1 MSESLFKTIGTYTP
15 DNLIAD
21 CAFPATAKGVKI
33 AKGEGAL
40 PRGTLLGK
48 VEDGTYKLAGKSYTV
63 TNEDK
68 TETTVTVGADCILAD
83 AVDATKEEVITSAYV
98 TGTFNR
104 LAITVAEG
112 AKIDNYETELRK
124 LGIYLK
130 SVQE

>member
-21 CAFPATAKGVKI
+21 CAFPTTAKGVKI
-33 AKGEGAL
+33 AKGEGEL
-40 PRGTLLGK
+40 PRGALLGK
-48 VEDGTYKLAGKSYTV
+48 AEDGTYKLAGKSYAI

-68 TETTVTVGADCILAD
+68 TETTSTVGADCILAD
-83 AVDATKEEVITSAYV
+83 AVNAAEEDVITSAYV

-104 LAITVAEG
+104 AAITLAEG
-112 AKIDNYETELRK
+112 AEIGNYETELRK